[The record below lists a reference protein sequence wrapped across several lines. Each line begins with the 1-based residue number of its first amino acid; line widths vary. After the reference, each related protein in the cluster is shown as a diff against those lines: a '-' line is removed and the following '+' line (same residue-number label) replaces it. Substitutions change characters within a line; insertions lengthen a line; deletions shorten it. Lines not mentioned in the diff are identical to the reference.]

1 MISFSNMLTNQIYT
15 QEALQKVVKKLLTNG
30 ADFAEAYVEKSS
42 LQSISC
48 EENKIESIAS
58 GIDVG
63 LGLRIVQGE
72 ETYYASTNS
81 QDLNE
86 ILVLADNLSK
96 AAGRKQIVDSRW
108 KIVDKKSDS
117 IHKILR
123 EPHGVDITE
132 KIALVNKVNAAA
144 WKKDSKIQQVQVDY
158 GDRSKEIII
167 ANSLGL
173 FSQEKR
179 TYVVLVLNVIA
190 QSGVIIQ
197 TGREVLG
204 GLSGFEKFSEPAV
217 DEMIDE
223 ATSRAVRMLDARKAP
238 SGKMPVVLDSRAGG
252 TMIHEAIGHSLEADA
267 VQKGISPVY
276 KGKIGQQVASA
287 LISVVDD
294 ATIPNMRGSFVM
306 DDEGVPAQ
314 RTVLVEKGILKNYL
328 YDQFT
333 ARKENTVSTGNGRR
347 ESYHYK
353 PIPRMTNTTITPGAH
368 DPASIIK
375 STPNGLYVVKMGGGQ
390 VNTATGDFVFEVVE
404 AYEIVNGEQG
414 KPIRGAIL
422 TGNGPDVLQSIDM
435 VGNDLGFEIGTCGK
449 EGQHVPVGDGQ
460 PTLRIP
466 EIIVGGTE

>member
-1 MISFSNMLTNQIYT
+1 MLINPIYT
-15 QEALQKVVKKLLTNG
+15 QDALQKVVKKLLTNG
-30 ADFAEAYVEKSS
+30 ADFSEAYLEKSS

-63 LGLRIVQGE
+63 LGLRIVRGE

-81 QDLNE
+81 QDLDE
-86 ILVLADNLSK
+86 ILVLAGSLSQ
-96 AAGRKQIVDSRW
+96 AAGKKQSTVSGWRLAAGNPGT
-108 KIVDKKSDS
+108 V
-117 IHKILR
+117 HKILR
-123 EPHGVDITE
+123 EPQSIEMTE

-144 WKKDSKIQQVQVDY
+144 WKKDPKIQQVQVDY

-190 QSGVIIQ
+190 KSGEIIQ

-204 GLSGFEKFSEPAV
+204 GLSGFEKFTAVAV
-217 DEMIDE
+217 DDLIEQ
-223 ATSRAVRMLDARKAP
+223 AASRAIRMLDARKAP
-238 SGKMPVVLDSRAGG
+238 SGKMPVVLDSKAGG

-276 KGKIGQQVASA
+276 KGKIGQKVASS

-294 ATIPNMRGSFVM
+294 ATIPNMRGSFAM

-314 RTVLVEKGILKNYL
+314 RTILVERGILKNYL

-353 PIPRMTNTTITPGAH
+353 PIPRMTNTMITPGEH

-375 STPNGLYVVKMGGGQ
+375 STPKGLYVKKMGGGQ

-414 KPIRGAIL
+414 KPVRGAIL
-422 TGNGPDVLQSIDM
+422 TGNGPEVLKSIDM
-435 VGNDLGFEIGTCGK
+435 VGTDLDFEIGTCGK

>member
-1 MISFSNMLTNQIYT
+1 MLTNQIYT
-15 QEALQKVVKKLLTNG
+15 QEALQKIVKKLFTHG
-30 ADFAEAYVEKSS
+30 VDFAEVYVEKSS

-86 ILVLADNLSK
+86 ILSLAGSLSK
-96 AAGRKQIVDSRW
+96 AAGERKTADSRW
-108 KIVDKKSDS
+108 RIADKKAGI

-123 EPHGVDITE
+123 EPYEVNITE
-132 KIALVNKVNAAA
+132 KIGLVNKVNAAA
-144 WKKDSKIQQVQVDY
+144 WKKDPKIQQVQVDY

-173 FSQEKR
+173 FRQEQR
-179 TYVVLVLNVIA
+179 IYVVLMLNVIA
-190 QSGVIIQ
+190 QSGEIIQ

-204 GLSGFEKFSEPAV
+204 GLSGFEKFSAAAV
-217 DEMIDE
+217 EDLIEQ
-223 ATSRAVRMLDARKAP
+223 ATSRAIRMLDARKAP
-238 SGKMPVVLDSRAGG
+238 SGKMPVVLDSQAGG

-276 KGKIGQQVASA
+276 KGKIGQQVASS

-294 ATIPNMRGSFVM
+294 ATIPNMRGSFTM

-353 PIPRMTNTTITPGAH
+353 PIPRMTNTMITPGEH

-375 STPNGLYVVKMGGGQ
+375 STPKGLYVKKMGGGQ

-404 AYEIVNGEQG
+404 AYKIVNGAQG
-414 KPIRGAIL
+414 QPVRGAIL
-422 TGNGPDVLQSIDM
+422 TGNGPDVLKSIDM

>member
-1 MISFSNMLTNQIYT
+1 MISFNNMLIDQIYT
-15 QEALQKVVKKLLTNG
+15 QEALQKVVKKLLANG

-42 LQSISC
+42 LQGISC

-63 LGLRIVQGE
+63 LGLRIIQGE

-81 QDLNE
+81 QDLEE
-86 ILVLADNLSK
+86 ILVLAGSLSQ
-96 AAGRKQIVDSRW
+96 AAGKKEPVRGWRLAVGNSGIVHS
-108 KIVDKKSDS
+108 
-117 IHKILR
+117 ILR
-123 EPHGVDITE
+123 QPGSVEMTE
-132 KIALVNKVNAAA
+132 KISLVNKVNAAA
-144 WKKDSKIQQVQVDY
+144 WKKDAKIQQVQVDY
-158 GDRSKEIII
+158 GDRTKEIII

-173 FSQEKR
+173 FRREQR
-179 TYVVLVLNVIA
+179 IYVILILNVVA
-190 QSGVIIQ
+190 QSGGIIQ

-204 GLSGFEKFSEPAV
+204 GLSGFEKFNEEAV
-217 DEMIDE
+217 RDLIDQ
-223 ATSRAVRMLDARKAP
+223 ATGRAIRMLDAKKAP
-238 SGKMPVVLDSRAGG
+238 SGKMPVVLDSQAGG

-276 KGKIGQQVASA
+276 KGKIGQKVASA

-294 ATIPNMRGSFVM
+294 STIPNMRGSFSM

-314 RTVLVEKGILKNYL
+314 RTLLVEKGILKNYL

-333 ARKENTVSTGNGRR
+333 ARKENKTSTGNGRR

-353 PIPRMTNTTITPGAH
+353 PIPRMTNTMITPGEH

-375 STPNGLYVVKMGGGQ
+375 STPKGLYVKKMGGGQ

-414 KPIRGAIL
+414 KPVRGAIL
-422 TGNGPDVLQSIDM
+422 TGNGPEVLKSIDL
-435 VGNDLGFEIGTCGK
+435 VGKDLDFEIGTCGK

>member
-1 MISFSNMLTNQIYT
+1 MISSNNMLINTIYT
-15 QEALQKVVKKLLTNG
+15 QEVLQKVVAKLLANS

-42 LQSISC
+42 LQGISC

-81 QDLNE
+81 QDLDE
-86 ILVLADNLSK
+86 IVALTGSLSQ
-96 AAGRKQIVDSRW
+96 AAGKREQSTKGWRLAAASPRTV
-108 KIVDKKSDS
+108 
-117 IHKILR
+117 HHILKAPQSV
-123 EPHGVDITE
+123 EMTE
-132 KIALVNKVNAAA
+132 KIALVNNVNAAA
-144 WKKDSKIQQVQVDY
+144 WKKDSRIQQVQVDY
-158 GDRSKEIII
+158 GDRTKEIMI

-173 FSQEKR
+173 FRQEKR
-179 TYVVLVLNVIA
+179 VYSILILNVVA
-190 QSGVIIQ
+190 QNGEVIQ

-204 GLSGFEKFSEPAV
+204 GLSGFEKFSEEAV
-217 DEMIDE
+217 HDLIEQ
-223 ATSRAVRMLDARKAP
+223 ATSRAIRMLDARKAP
-238 SGKMPVVLDSRAGG
+238 SGKMSVVLDSTAGG

-276 KGKIGQQVASA
+276 KGKIGQKVASP

-294 ATIPNMRGSFVM
+294 STLPNMRGSFSF

-333 ARKENTVSTGNGRR
+333 ARKENKISTGNGRR

-353 PIPRMTNTTITPGAH
+353 PIPRMTNTMITPGEH
-368 DPASIIK
+368 DPGSIIR
-375 STPNGLYVVKMGGGQ
+375 STPKGLYVKKMGGGQ

-414 KPIRGAIL
+414 RPVRGAIL
-422 TGNGPDVLQSIDM
+422 TGNGPDVLKSIDM
-435 VGNDLGFEIGTCGK
+435 VGKDLDFEIGTCGK

>member
-1 MISFSNMLTNQIYT
+1 MLINPIYT
-15 QEALQKVVKKLLTNG
+15 QEALQRVVKKLLTNG
-30 ADFAEAYVEKSS
+30 ADFAEVYVEKSS
-42 LQSISC
+42 LQGISC

-63 LGLRIVQGE
+63 LGLRIIQGE

-81 QDLNE
+81 QELDE
-86 ILVLADNLSK
+86 ILALAGSLSQ
-96 AAGRKQIVDSRW
+96 AAGKKEEVARGWRLAAGKLGIVHN
-108 KIVDKKSDS
+108 IV
-117 IHKILR
+117 R
-123 EPHGVDITE
+123 QPHSVEMTE
-132 KIALVNKVNAAA
+132 KIALVNMVNAAA
-144 WKKDSKIQQVQVDY
+144 WKKDAKIQQVQVDY
-158 GDRSKEIII
+158 GDRAKEIIV

-173 FSQEKR
+173 FRQEQR
-179 TYVVLVLNVIA
+179 IYVILILNVIA
-190 QSGVIIQ
+190 QSGQIIQ

-204 GLSGFEKFSEPAV
+204 GLSGFEKFTPAAV
-217 DEMIDE
+217 ADLIEQ
-223 ATSRAVRMLDARKAP
+223 ATSRAIRMLAAKKAP
-238 SGKMPVVLDSRAGG
+238 SGKMPVVLDSQAGG

-276 KGKIGQQVASA
+276 KGKIGQKVASS

-294 ATIPNMRGSFVM
+294 STIPNMRGSFSI

-314 RTVLVEKGILKNYL
+314 RTVLVEKGVLKNYL

-333 ARKENTVSTGNGRR
+333 ARKDNTVSTGNGRR

-353 PIPRMTNTTITPGAH
+353 PIPRMTNTMITPGEH

-375 STPNGLYVVKMGGGQ
+375 STPKGLYVKKMGGGQ

-414 KPIRGAIL
+414 QPVRGAIL
-422 TGNGPDVLQSIDM
+422 TGNGPDVLKSIDM
-435 VGNDLGFEIGTCGK
+435 VGTDLDFEIGTCGK